1 MLGFAISLP
10 WGHPMT
16 TKNSFKGVLA
26 MLLLLGGGLV
36 SAAECKFSTT
46 SPDPATGEPRIA
58 TKFVGVATMMA
69 DNFGAVQGV
78 SIGGNKFL
86 AMRLRAKNVF
96 PIPPELNIDLE
107 KSSRTYKTGRYDPR
121 LNQVL
126 NRLKQDAAFAA
137 KGSSLRLTLE
147 DRSVIVL
154 RSDADSRA
162 RSKGWKPQS
171 DGNDGE
177 NFLLLSEVIAQY
189 SLDETTIEALTSR
202 LVTSIRMETADR
214 YYEFASRMNIQYPLT
229 IGEKNG
235 RQLQE
240 ALNCALQIKA

>member
-1 MLGFAISLP
+1 MNIR
-10 WGHPMT
+10 
-16 TKNSFKGVLA
+16 NSIQGVVA
-26 MLLLLGGGLV
+26 MLWLLGGGLV
-36 SAAECKFSTT
+36 LAAECKFSTT
-46 SPDPATGEPRIA
+46 STDPATGAPRIA

-69 DNFGAVQGV
+69 ENFGAVQGV
-78 SIGGNKFL
+78 SIGDKKFL

-96 PIPPELNIDLE
+96 PIPPELNIDLAE
-107 KSSRTYKTGRYDPR
+107 SSKTYKTGRYDPR

-126 NRLKQDAAFAA
+126 NRLKQDAAFAP

-162 RSKGWKPQS
+162 RSKGLKPQS

-177 NFLLLSEVIAQY
+177 NFVLLSEVIAQY
-189 SLDETTIEALTSR
+189 PLDETMIKALTSR

-214 YYEFASRMNIQYPLT
+214 YYEFASRMNSQYPLT
-229 IGEKNG
+229 IGKKNG
-235 RQLQE
+235 KQLQE
-240 ALNCALQIKA
+240 ALNCALQIEF